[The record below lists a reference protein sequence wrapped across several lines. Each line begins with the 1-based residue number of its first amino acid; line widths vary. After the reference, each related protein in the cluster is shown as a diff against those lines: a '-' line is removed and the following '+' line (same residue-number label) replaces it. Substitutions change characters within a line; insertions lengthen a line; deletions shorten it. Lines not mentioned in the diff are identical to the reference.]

1 MRKWVTIVSVAAL
14 AMLACNVLS
23 PAGPQATAL
32 PPGTV
37 WAEATFAAPTHS
49 APTRTQAPP
58 TATLPPPTAT
68 VEPSAQL
75 TAPPT
80 LTPQSIA
87 TATPVAAATATEYTL
102 TAANVRFQPGPR
114 LYSGDI
120 VSIEVIAEDAPRGWQ
135 GAPVKLY
142 VDERGATPLGHQS
155 LGRFGLGGRTQAT
168 FTWAWDTE
176 GRVGPQTVIVVVA
189 PVGVDGGLPPPE
201 QVLTLTV
208 PLLPA
213 EARTRPE
220 AGALWARAESVC
232 CIFHYLTG
240 TAAERDIE
248 LIRGE
253 ADEAFAHVEQ
263 ALGVTRDRQVVFTL
277 MSRLV
282 GHGGFA
288 AGEITLS
295 YLDRNPAVAQLPQ
308 LFAHEATHILDR
320 KLARNKP
327 TILIEGMAVY
337 VAGGHFKP
345 EPLDERA
352 AAVLALGRYIP
363 LAELANAFYPAQ
375 HEIGYLEAGA
385 FIKYLVERD
394 GWEQFVQM
402 YASFQSAPTDA
413 AVLDAGLRAN
423 YGLTLA
429 EMEAEWL
436 DYLRALPPIP
446 DQVEDLRLSVDLFDT
461 LRRYQQA
468 LDPAG
473 YFLSAWLPDG
483 PRGRERGIVA
493 DFVRQPDADDNVAL
507 EAMLNAAGWALQAG
521 EWAHGEELLEA
532 VNLAL
537 DTGDLRAAPLA
548 ADYRQIVTELRAQ
561 GYTAQDIRLFEGGAE
576 VLAIREWPVLE
587 ALTLVRAAAGWQV
600 V

>member
-1 MRKWVTIVSVAAL
+1 
-14 AMLACNVLS
+14 
-23 PAGPQATAL
+23 
-32 PPGTV
+32 
-37 WAEATFAAPTHS
+37 
-49 APTRTQAPP
+49 
-58 TATLPPPTAT
+58 
-68 VEPSAQL
+68 
-75 TAPPT
+75 
-80 LTPQSIA
+80 
-87 TATPVAAATATEYTL
+87 
-102 TAANVRFQPGPR
+102 VRFQPGPR

-135 GAPVKLY
+135 GAPVTLY
-142 VDERGATPLGHQS
+142 VDERGAEPLERQS

-168 FTWAWDTE
+168 FTWAWDTT
-176 GRVGPQTVIVVVA
+176 GREGPQTVIIVAA
-189 PVGVDGGLPPPE
+189 PVAVDGGVRPPE

-208 PLLPA
+208 PILPA
-213 EARTRPE
+213 EARTAPE
-220 AGALWARAESVC
+220 AGAQWARAESAC

-253 ADEAFAHVEQ
+253 ADAAFRHVEQ
-263 ALGVTRDRQVVFTL
+263 TLGVVRDRQVVFTL

-295 YLDRNPAVAQLPQ
+295 YLDRNPAVTQLPQ

-320 KLARNKP
+320 KLAQNKP
-327 TILIEGMAVY
+327 TILIEGLAVY

-345 EPLDERA
+345 EPLTERA

-363 LAELANAFYPAQ
+363 LADLANAFYPAQ

-394 GWEQFVQM
+394 GWERFVQM

-436 DYLRALPPIP
+436 DYLRALPPMP

-483 PRGRERGIVA
+483 RRGRERGIVA

-507 EAMLNAAGWALQAG
+507 EAMLDAAGWALQGG
-521 EWAHGEELLEA
+521 EFAQAEALLGA
-532 VNLAL
+532 VNVAL
-537 DTGDLRAAPLA
+537 DANDLAAAPLA
-548 ADYRQIVTELRAQ
+548 ADYQQIVMELRAQ
-561 GYTAQDIRLFEGGAE
+561 GYTAQDIRLFEEQAE

-587 ALTLVRAAAGWQV
+587 ALTLVRAEAGWQV
-600 V
+600 L

>member
-1 MRKWVTIVSVAAL
+1 MGKRSLILILGAVAL
-14 AMLACNVLS
+14 LACSVFA
-23 PAGPQATAL
+23 P
-32 PPGTV
+32 
-37 WAEATFAAPTHS
+37 AAPT
-49 APTRTQAPP
+49 A
-58 TATLPPPTAT
+58 TAPPPTSAAVTLTTAPTLKPTLRPPSAT
-68 VEPSAQL
+68 VEPTAQVV
-75 TAPPT
+75 TPPT
-80 LTPQSIA
+80 LALQPTTTPAPEA
-87 TATPVAAATATEYTL
+87 TATPTGYTL
-102 TAANVRFQPGPR
+102 TAGNVRFQPGPR
-114 LYSGDI
+114 LYEGDV
-120 VSIEVIAEDAPRGWQ
+120 VSVEVIAEDAPPGWQ
-135 GAPVKLY
+135 GAPVMLY
-142 VDERGATPLGHQS
+142 VDQRGAEPLEREN

-168 FTWAWDTE
+168 FTWAWDTT

-189 PVGVDGGLPPPE
+189 PVGMDGGLPPPE

-220 AGALWARAESVC
+220 AGAQWARAESVC

-253 ADEAFAHVEQ
+253 ADAAFAHVEQ

-295 YLDRNPAVAQLPQ
+295 YLDRNPAVTQLPQ

-320 KLARNKP
+320 KLSQNKP
-327 TILIEGMAVY
+327 TLLIEGLAVY

-352 AAVLALGRYIP
+352 AAALRLNRYIP

-394 GWEQFVQM
+394 GWETFVQM
-402 YASFQSAPTDA
+402 YASFQSAPSDA
-413 AVLDAGLRAN
+413 AMLDAGLRAN

-429 EMEAEWL
+429 EMETEWL
-436 DYLRALPPIP
+436 DYLRGLPPLP
-446 DQVEDLRLSVDLFDT
+446 DQVEDLRLSVVLFDT

-473 YFLSAWLPDG
+473 YFLTAWLPDG
-483 PRGRERGIVA
+483 QRGRERGIVA
-493 DFVRQPDADDNVAL
+493 DFVRQPDGADNVAL
-507 EAMLNAAGWALQAG
+507 EAMLDAAGWALQAG
-521 EWAHGEELLEA
+521 EFVQAEEMLGA
-532 VNLAL
+532 VNQAL
-537 DTGDLRAAPLA
+537 DTGDLAAVPLA
-548 ADYRQIVTELRAQ
+548 RDYRQIVSELRAQ
-561 GYTAQDIRLFEGGAE
+561 GYTAQDIRLYEGGAE
-576 VLAIREWPVLE
+576 VLAIREWPLLE
-587 ALTLVRAAAGWQV
+587 ALTLVRAGAGWQV
-600 V
+600 L

>member
-1 MRKWVTIVSVAAL
+1 MAVPAA
-14 AMLACNVLS
+14 AVGASS
-23 PAGPQATAL
+23 PGPPSATVETPTAL
-32 PPGTV
+32 P
-37 WAEATFAAPTHS
+37 FY
-49 APTRTQAPP
+49 
-58 TATLPPPTAT
+58 
-68 VEPSAQL
+68 
-75 TAPPT
+75 
-80 LTPQSIA
+80 
-87 TATPVAAATATEYTL
+87 TATPSFDPTAVPTEYVL
-102 TAANVRFQPGPR
+102 TADDVRFQPGPR

-135 GAPVKLY
+135 GAPVTLY
-142 VDERGATPLGHQS
+142 VDARGEEPLERQS

-168 FTWAWDTE
+168 FTWAWDTT
-176 GRVGPQTVIVVVA
+176 GRVGPQTVIIVA
-189 PVGVDGGLPPPE
+189 EPVAVDGGLRPPE

-213 EARTRPE
+213 EARTAPE
-220 AGALWARAESVC
+220 AGAQWARAESAC

-253 ADEAFAHVEQ
+253 ADAAFRHVEQ

-295 YLDRNPAVAQLPQ
+295 YLDRNPAVTQLPQ

-320 KLARNKP
+320 KLAQNKP

-352 AAVLALGRYIP
+352 AAALALGRYIP

-394 GWEQFVQM
+394 GWERFVQM

-436 DYLRALPPIP
+436 DYLRALPPML

-483 PRGRERGIVA
+483 RRGRERGIVA

-521 EWAHGEELLEA
+521 EWAHAEELLGA
-532 VNLAL
+532 VNVALEANDLA
-537 DTGDLRAAPLA
+537 AAPLA
-548 ADYRQIVTELRAQ
+548 ADYRQIVSELRAQ
-561 GYTAQDIRLFEGGAE
+561 G
-576 VLAIREWPVLE
+576 VE
-587 ALTLVRAAAGWQV
+587 APHGLR
-600 V
+600 